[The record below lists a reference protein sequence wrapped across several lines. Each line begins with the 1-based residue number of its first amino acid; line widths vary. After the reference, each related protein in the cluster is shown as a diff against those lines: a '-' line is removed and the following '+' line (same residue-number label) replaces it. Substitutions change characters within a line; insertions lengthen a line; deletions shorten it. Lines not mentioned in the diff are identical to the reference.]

1 VRRRW
6 ETSISRLDS
15 AAARRSVNR
24 PPAARLFETAACR
37 RTGSR
42 LVNYFPVDYTSLA
55 KENQFNQGGNMRK
68 RLVSL
73 VIFFALSM
81 AASVI
86 HAQPSLKMMIPANP
100 GGGWDQTGRHLA
112 AAMQS
117 AKLVSSVQF
126 DNKGGAGGTI
136 GLAQFVNSAK
146 GDPNAVLIGGMV
158 MVGAIYLDNSPVN
171 LTMVT
176 PVARLTGEY
185 EIIVVPANSPHK
197 SMADLVKAFKANPG
211 GVSWG
216 GGSAGG
222 TDHILVGLIAKQA
235 GVDPAKI
242 NYVPFKGGGEAIA
255 AIVGGH
261 VTAGVSGVGEFAE
274 QIKGKRMRA
283 LAVSSPSRMDGFQ
296 TLKEQK
302 LDIELA
308 NWRGVFGA
316 PGITTA
322 QRDALIKIVRGA
334 TETKAWKDTVAKLG
348 WSPIFLSGDEYK
360 KFIDEDTKRIAG
372 IIDSLGIKK
381 K

>member
-1 VRRRW
+1 
-6 ETSISRLDS
+6 
-15 AAARRSVNR
+15 
-24 PPAARLFETAACR
+24 
-37 RTGSR
+37 
-42 LVNYFPVDYTSLA
+42 
-55 KENQFNQGGNMRK
+55 MRK
-68 RLVSL
+68 WLLSAFLFLASSVL
-73 VIFFALSM
+73 AFA
-81 AASVI
+81 VQ
-86 HAQPSLKMMIPANP
+86 AQPALKMMIPANP
-100 GGGWDQTGRHLA
+100 GGGWDQTGRNLA

-146 GDPNAVLIGGMV
+146 GDPNALMMGGMV
-158 MVGAIYLDNSPVN
+158 MVGAIYLDDAPVN

-176 PVARLTGEY
+176 PIARLTGEY
-185 EIIVVPANSPHK
+185 EAIVVPTNSPHK
-197 SMADLVKAFKANPG
+197 NMADLVKAFKANPG

-222 TDHILVGLIAKQA
+222 TDHILVGLIAKA
-235 GVDPAKI
+235 VGADPAKI

-283 LAVSSPSRMDGFQ
+283 LAVSAPSRMDGIA
-296 TLKEQK
+296 TLKEQGI
-302 LDIELA
+302 DVELA

-316 PGITTA
+316 PGINTA
-322 QRDALIKIVRGA
+322 QRDALVKLVKAA
-334 TETKAWKDTVAKLG
+334 TETAAWKSAVEKFG
-348 WSPIFLSGDEYK
+348 WSPIFLGGDDFK
-360 KFIDEDTKRIAG
+360 KFIDEDSKRIAS

-381 K
+381 KK

>member
-1 VRRRW
+1 MRKW
-6 ETSISRLDS
+6 LLGLTALLTAAFS
-15 AAARRSVNR
+15 AA
-24 PPAARLFETAACR
+24 
-37 RTGSR
+37 
-42 LVNYFPVDYTSLA
+42 SL
-55 KENQFNQGGNMRK
+55 
-68 RLVSL
+68 S
-73 VIFFALSM
+73 
-81 AASVI
+81 
-86 HAQPSLKMMIPANP
+86 AQPALKMMIPANP
-100 GGGWDQTGRHLA
+100 GGGWDQTGRNLA

-146 GDPNAVLIGGMV
+146 GDPNALMMGGMV
-158 MVGAIYLDNSPVN
+158 MVGAIYLENSPVN

-176 PVARLTGEY
+176 PLTRLTGEY
-185 EIIVVPANSPHK
+185 EIIVVPASSPHK
-197 SMADLVKAFKANPG
+197 NMGDLVKALKANPG

-222 TDHILVGLIAKQA
+222 TDHILVGLIAKAA

-274 QIKGKRMRA
+274 QIKGGRMRA
-283 LAVSSPSRMDGFQ
+283 LAVSSGARFEGFP
-296 TLKEQK
+296 TLKEQG
-302 LDIELA
+302 LNVELA

-334 TETKAWKDTVAKLG
+334 TESAAWKQTLQKLG
-348 WSPIFLSGDEYK
+348 WSPIFLSGDAYK

-372 IIDSLGIKK
+372 IIDSLGIKGK